1 MAVLSI
7 DPGTRTGGCLMPAAG
22 PPIAFAIESPTIWQI
37 YRIENWAFTR
47 RQTGEPLE
55 LVVEDQHVA
64 RGPRA
69 NPASTITLARNAERW
84 IVVAEQLG
92 IPWSRVRPASWH
104 TALAEVPKHDDEG
117 EVLTPK
123 QRAVI
128 LVRRLW
134 PSLPFCRGEI
144 GRDELEERATSKLP
158 QDPVEAI
165 VMARWRVHGAGRT
178 RREAPRKRGKR

>member
-1 MAVLSI
+1 MAVITI
-7 DPGTRTGGCLMPAAG
+7 DPGARTGGCFMVSAG
-22 PPIAFAIESPTIWQI
+22 SPIAFAIESPTIWQI
-37 YRIENWAFTR
+37 YRIEQWALAR
-47 RQTGEPLE
+47 LLPGEPLE

-104 TALAEVPKHDDEG
+104 TALAEVPKHDEAA

-134 PSLPFCRGEI
+134 PSLLFCRGEV
-144 GRDELEERATSKLP
+144 GRDELAPRATSKLP

-165 VMARWRVHGAGRT
+165 VMARWRVHGAGRA
-178 RREAPRKRGKR
+178 RREAPRKRGK